1 MKTTMKLFTYGLMIF
16 TLVITSCSKDG
27 EDGATGPAGI
37 AGIDG
42 TDGSDGTDGTDG
54 TAGTDGV
61 DGEDGN
67 ADVRI
72 FEFDSKTFT
81 TSTSYLM
88 PNVSQQEMGNSL
100 VLAYFGTEVTDTSN
114 NIFDSMTSW
123 VNVPGTTD
131 TFISQTR
138 IDRTGLG
145 NISENKTDH
154 KLIITLRNFNGS
166 PHLVETTF
174 EKFKIILAPAN
185 LSGKNSTVDF
195 TKMSYEEVIEHFGI
209 EE

>member
-16 TLVITSCSKDG
+16 ALVFTSCSKDG
-27 EDGATGPAGI
+27 DVGPIGPAGTS
-37 AGIDG
+37 GIDG
-42 TDGSDGTDGTDG
+42 IAGTNGSDGTEGVDGT
-54 TAGTDGV
+54 

-67 ADVRI
+67 ANVTI

-100 VLAYFGTEVTDTSN
+100 VLAYFGTEFTDVNN

-145 NISENKTDH
+145 NLSENKLDH
-154 KLIITLRNFNGS
+154 KLVITLRNFNGS
-166 PHLVETTF
+166 PHLVSTTF
-174 EKFKIILAPAN
+174 EKFKIILAPASI
-185 LSGKNSTVDF
+185 SGKSNNVDLR
-195 TKMSYEEVIEHFGI
+195 KMTYEEVIAHFGI
-209 EE
+209 KE